1 MFWNRLEVESIVV
14 KDAIKLDSN
23 HLLVVY
29 RQEEGQIERRIVQ
42 GPVVFVPT
50 AHEWYRP
57 LTVIA
62 TQSCVHS
69 VCLLGFMSLY
79 GMVQTQE
86 NQVD

>member
-1 MFWNRLEVESIVV
+1 MVPTIGRHEYALCRPLEMFWNRLEVESIVV

-50 AHEWYRP
+50 AHEWYEP
-57 LTVIA
+57 LPQIHMYIIFA
-62 TQSCVHS
+62 C
-69 VCLLGFMSLY
+69 
-79 GMVQTQE
+79 
-86 NQVD
+86 